1 MMNELLEFIKSHYSS
16 ILSISAF
23 IISLINLV
31 YLVLTNRKNL
41 KFNIIN
47 YTIANVNNKKFYIFN
62 IELINKSRLPI
73 SINEIT
79 IKDNKE
85 KYKIIKS
92 PRMLAEKDR
101 TRNSEIIRH
110 QEIHSAKF
118 PINVLGLSSEQRFIV
133 MYGPEKIK
141 SNNSIIIIST
151 NRGKIVQKD
160 NLNKYFLQTSDFT
173 KETSE
178 YYD

>member
-41 KFNIIN
+41 KINIVN
-47 YTIANVNNKKFYIFN
+47 YTIANVNNKNFYMFN

-73 SINEIT
+73 SIN
-79 IKDNKE
+79 DNKE

-101 TRNSEIIRH
+101 KRNSEIIRH

-118 PINVLGLSSEQRFIV
+118 PINVLGLSSEQKFIV

-173 KETSE
+173 NETSE